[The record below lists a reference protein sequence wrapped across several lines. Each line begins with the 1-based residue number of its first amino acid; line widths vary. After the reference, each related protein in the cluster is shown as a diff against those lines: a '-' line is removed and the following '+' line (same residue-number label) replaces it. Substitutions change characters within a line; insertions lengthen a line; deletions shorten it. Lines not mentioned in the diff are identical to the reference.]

1 MNVIMNMKINVDG
14 VMVAIKIN
22 QPLLWT
28 ITVRVILMNSS
39 PTEVEVPAVRPEATP
54 SFRV

>member
-1 MNVIMNMKINVDG
+1 VIMNMKINVDG

-28 ITVRVILMNSS
+28 ITVRTFLMRSS
-39 PTEVEVPAVRPEATP
+39 PTKVAVLEVRPEAKP
-54 SFRV
+54 SSRV

>member
-1 MNVIMNMKINVDG
+1 MKINVDG

-28 ITVRVILMNSS
+28 ITVRAILTNSS
-39 PTEVEVPAVRPEATP
+39 LTKVAVLEVQLEAKP
-54 SFRV
+54 SSQV